1 MAKKRR
7 GYVFREGGRW
17 YARFTYTDG
26 SGKRRNV
33 KWRVVG
39 ASNKTEAEDE
49 LAHVLRSYES
59 RGTRALDGNRLLFRE
74 LARLYEEH
82 KLIPPQYVGDRKVAG
97 LRSWRTPRGFLR
109 TLVEHFGAMRIK
121 EIVHSD
127 VLSFKL
133 LRFGT
138 PTVRDAQRTIAS
150 VNRELE
156 LLRSILR
163 YAKREGWLEKSPF
176 ETGDVLISKADE
188 TERMRILTRQEES
201 ALLAAC
207 TRRREHLRPL
217 LIAALDTA
225 MRRGEL
231 LKLRW
236 ADVDLVNRRITIR
249 SMNTK
254 TARARKVGITPRLA
268 HELEALYERSP
279 KDSPGLVFGIKDTV
293 KRSFASACRD
303 ANIEGFRFHDCR
315 HTAITRMLRAGM
327 EASEVMKISGHTQWK
342 TFLRYVNPD
351 DEAVK
356 EYAEQ
361 LAAYNS
367 RNELSD
373 VTELLH

>member
-1 MAKKRR
+1 MAKKRK

-33 KWRVVG
+33 KWRVAG

-59 RGTRALDGNRLLFRE
+59 GGERALDGKRLLFRE
-74 LARLYEEH
+74 LARLYEKN
-82 KLIPPQYVGDRKVAG
+82 KLIPARYVGDRKVAG

-109 TLVEHFGAMRIK
+109 TLVDHFGAMRVK
-121 EIVHSD
+121 EIRHSD

-133 LRFGT
+133 LRLET

-150 VNRELE
+150 VHRELE
-156 LLRSILR
+156 LLRSMLR

-176 ETGDVLISKADE
+176 EMGDVLISKADE
-188 TERMRILTRQEES
+188 TERMRILTKQEES

-207 TRRREHLRPL
+207 TGRREHLRML

-236 ADVDLVNRRITIR
+236 VDVDLVNRRIIIR

-268 HELEALYERSP
+268 RELEALYERSP
-279 KDSPGLVFGIKDTV
+279 KDPNGLVFGIKDTV
-293 KRSFASACRD
+293 KRSFASACKD
-303 ANIEGFRFHDCR
+303 AKIEGFRFHDCR

-327 EASEVMKISGHTQWK
+327 EAAEVMKISGHTQWK

-351 DEAVK
+351 DATVT
-356 EYAEQ
+356 EYADQ
-361 LAAYNS
+361 LEAYNTPVEES
-367 RNELSD
+367 AL
-373 VTELLH
+373 TAHAI